1 MIKRVLFIVFLVLLI
16 SAPAFAQS
24 SQSFSLK
31 DGYNFVSFTINPSVT
46 PSQLKSSTSA
56 ISDIYSY
63 NAAAGSF
70 LSAVAGELTS
80 LGAGKGYIIKT
91 SGAATASAAGTAL
104 SSVNVI
110 TLKAGFNLVG
120 FSKVPETL
128 TFSQLMQR
136 SQSIKGLYKWNAAAG
151 SFLAVVR
158 NGSNIEQLDGS
169 DPSFRAGESYFFNM
183 YEETTLDYNGTTVT
197 VGGSTANRVSSPTFT
212 PGAGTYTSAQTV
224 TLYCATS
231 GASIRYTT
239 DGSTPTSASALY
251 ISPITVSQ
259 SMTISAIG
267 IKAGLDNSYVSTAV
281 YTFGASQAPAITS
294 VTGTSV
300 DNGNDTVKVVFNTS
314 MNKTSVEMA
323 SNWQVKYDDD
333 KSAGGETA
341 LSLTATSFFYDSNA
355 LTLTITLK
363 KVENSAYLPNGKY
376 VVVAPNTSVKNSAG
390 TSITATPV
398 YSESVVSGDI
408 TAPNPPAEADKSKL
422 GFSNAANKVS
432 IVSGPLTTNRE
443 ATILEV
449 YTGASQPSAATAPTK
464 RSAIKTAAGHITG
477 DPITGIAAATA
488 GHGVWYRY
496 SDGAGNKSAWL
507 ADGTIP
513 ADPVVTTVS
522 LNNSTG
528 AIIVGGTAVTSS
540 TAFDSIQV
548 YYDDNGSGAGLTLLN
563 YTAFAMINGT
573 NTTYNATAKGAW
585 TAVPTGKLTSYAIK
599 NSDDNIS
606 GRKYDSS
613 NPPAVVIPERIY
625 ISMHDKKIGFMANI
639 NGSVNTGL
647 VLYIKVTRNGSETV
661 YKYNSA
667 FANNLDGSFT
677 FAVGTATNQ
686 FTHISGD
693 VITATFPRAGD
704 EMSYALE
711 AASKLSTYRTDG
723 TVPAAPD
730 AAKLAYNA
738 ATGYVTVT
746 AGATTNTSTSAKL
759 TCYQSNDA
767 QGSTVSEKG
776 SKTSADLSGAY
787 AFQANSGGVI
797 PPAAYVIYTLTNE
810 YGNISAYSVDGT
822 VPAAPVL
829 PAATTLIAAGD
840 GGLYALAGFV
850 NDHGSKAVIMR
861 PGISLVTGEAL
872 SLKAVAGNSVTMTAK
887 ATLSAIPVFGEQ
899 TPNVVYSGAAAADGD
914 TVTGSFN
921 FTTINSG
928 AVSVGASIAN
938 VNGNASV
945 FSAPVTVQY
954 QADSTPPALSII
966 TTVGDPHKDKPD
978 CYAVDTENDGKL
990 NSLVLKFNK
999 NIKINGSLNVAAG
1012 AGYFHNGVTVYNGTS
1027 DTPLTVTG
1035 YSLLDTDKLVIS
1047 FNNAIAGTG
1056 VVKINIVN
1064 ADGTNFLSDLYG
1076 NKLAA
1081 VNLNAS
1087 STAVTVPDKV
1097 APPPSKIIPANLSF
1111 NDQNGHVILSSA
1123 ALPCGE
1129 SARLEI
1135 FLGANPLPATAATAS
1150 ALNFVTQ
1157 HDFSATTPLL
1167 TVAAA
1172 RNAGDGVY
1180 YRLADN
1186 SGNKSAWVADG
1197 AIPAAPDIAKLG
1209 YSAESGNVTVLTGVT
1224 TNSQT
1229 ASVLKC
1235 YQSSDN
1241 AGTVIN
1247 EKGSKSGVN
1256 LSEYNA
1262 TFTASTNGVIQTGA
1276 YVLYTLT
1283 NENGNISAYAID
1295 GVIPAIPVLPAAESL
1310 VAAGDGGLN
1319 AKAGYVN
1326 AAGQAAVTMRPAIA
1340 LTSGEGLTI
1349 KAVKTNTI
1357 KMTARVSAD
1366 ITPVFGT
1373 QNASVIFAPGAAGDG
1388 SSTTGSL
1395 NFTTLSTGEVAVYA
1409 SKINVNGNA
1418 SLWSE
1423 AKTINFDTSVSA
1435 PLIVI
1440 ASCYAVDDE
1449 KDGNINSLVLKFN
1462 KPIKI
1467 NGTLDNGAAAGN
1479 FHNGITAYDG
1489 IMDKAETVTGYAVE
1503 NNDQLKITL
1512 NNLVAASGRVKI
1524 NITNAHAT
1532 NFLSD
1537 LYGNKLAA
1545 VNLNASSSAVTI
1557 PDLVAPSDAKI
1568 VAANLSFSNASG
1580 KVALSTAA
1588 IACGEMAK
1596 LEVFFGSNPSDS
1608 SQPAAS
1614 KAAAATH
1621 DPGELITGIAAKSA
1635 GNYVFFRLVDESDNR
1650 SAWVVDGAI
1659 PASPAVANLT
1669 WADSPASTVTV
1680 SNSAVADA
1688 NHLLRIYRKNSTTYT
1703 YLGRIVD
1710 GANNPLNG
1718 PYGSGSTYNA
1728 KTDANAAIKVY
1739 DSASDYVAY
1748 TLFSTGGHESAY
1760 ANATNAPPD
1769 APQAN
1774 KLYVNAQDKTINY
1787 SASLNNSSNNTMKLY
1802 IKLTRGLNVAT
1813 YKASSAFNTDAAG
1826 TIAFPAGFTQVGAV
1840 ALADFPIA
1848 GDAIEYAL
1856 ENASGQISS
1865 YTADGTIPTAPLA
1878 ANKFVYN
1885 ASLNTV
1891 TYQAAINGSA
1901 NTAFK
1906 LFVEGTKGAV
1916 TDKVS
1921 FFSNGSLAA
1930 GPASVSLADFTRT
1943 TVTGT
1948 ESNVYDSTPAIA
1960 AGISVKY
1967 GVIDANGNVSALTAS
1982 FSVPAAPLAAKISYN
1997 AATGSVSAE
2006 AGITTDA
2013 STAMV
2018 LNCYQADTQTGSGI
2032 SASKGSV
2039 TGINFSANNAN
2050 FAAGTGGVIAANKY
2064 ILYTLTDS
2072 AGNVS
2077 AYSADG
2083 LLPAAPD
2090 ASKLFYAAN
2099 ESTNHVTVFSGAT
2112 TNANTSSI
2120 LTCYQSSDAGG
2131 TLVIEKGSKTG
2142 VDLSGAYS
2150 FTANSNG
2157 GVIGTGKYVLYTL
2170 TNENKNVSAYTA
2182 DGTVPTAPTLPA
2194 AASLI
2199 AAGDGGAFASAG
2211 HVNSAGKLAV
2221 TMRPALA
2228 ILAGEA
2234 VSVKVTDEAGTP
2246 NVIKMSAGALS
2257 GVTPIFG
2264 AQTAGVTYSGNG
2276 NVTTGSFDFTTMS
2289 TADLAVAAAIT
2300 NTNGNS
2306 SAWSSPAIDIVYDT
2320 GNVAPSITIADCLA
2334 TDDDNDGKL
2343 NTLVLKFS
2351 ETIKING
2358 TLSNTAD
2365 AGSFH
2370 NGITV
2375 HNGTAD
2381 APLTVTGYS
2390 VSGDNN
2396 DKLII
2401 TFDDNVTGTGRV
2413 KINIVNAH
2421 ASNFVSDYFGLK
2433 LAAINLNA
2441 ADGAHTILDKVAPA
2455 PSKITAANLFY
2466 NNAVG
2471 SVTLANAD
2479 ISCGETAK
2487 FEVYFGSDPTDVT
2500 VATAFKATAASH
2512 AIGTLISGIASQNSV
2527 GVYYRLVDD
2536 SSNKSAWVSDGSV
2549 PTPPASANISWSDET
2564 SKFTV
2569 ANLTIGD
2576 TASILR
2582 IYRRDENPATPTY
2595 TYLGRAV
2602 TDDTNTDK
2610 KGAYAIGVHWAKQD
2624 GGWAVKVYNDPK
2636 HFAAYTLYN
2645 DHGNESAY
2653 AIDANAA
2660 PTAPAAAKLFV
2671 NAQDKTINYSSGLNG
2686 SDNTGLRLCLKVKRG
2701 VSEAVYKSKTLF
2713 TNNNS
2718 AALTFMA
2725 DFDRTTTTSLDDFP
2739 VVGDAVEYALE
2750 TETGKISAYTA
2761 DGTIPAGALN
2771 AGKFNY
2777 NASTNLVSYQ
2787 TLINGTANTSYKLY
2801 VDASKNAD
2809 KVAFSS
2815 TASLLA
2821 GASTVNLES
2830 ACTRIAT
2837 PAGNEGN
2844 VYNSTALTLMAG
2856 VSLKY
2861 SLIDNTSGNIS
2872 PAVSVG
2878 TVPAAPDAAKL
2889 AYSLAAKT
2897 VTTLAGVSPNINTAS
2912 VLKCYQA
2919 DNANGLNLTAEKG
2932 SKTGINFN
2940 TTGTVFTVADIAAN
2954 KYAIYTLTDENG
2966 NTSVYTA
2973 DGMVPDPPQ
2982 ASKLAYSAINGDVS
2996 VTLGVTTNTS
3006 TLCVIKC
3013 YQADS
3018 AAGANLTPEK
3028 GSKTGIDLTLNNATF
3043 SAIANGGIIADG
3055 KYVIY
3060 TLTNENGN
3068 TSNYTADGTIPQAP
3082 GTAALSDL
3090 AIRQGSAGKYKVQ
3103 RVDATTASDITAS
3116 MDVLFT
3122 LDSGTV
3128 LTKCGSTDAASA
3140 YTFVA
3145 DIGDVSALLVG
3156 MTPKYAYRNPASDN
3170 ISSLSAAD
3178 GAIQTLSS
3186 ASLEPMGGVIT
3197 FTYSAAINGLP
3208 TQEDFDTS
3216 KSGVMALAANAA
3228 GTLVGTPAEF
3238 TANWT
3243 ISGDDN
3249 ITQRIFTIKSGA
3261 QRAQSVTGQVMAFG
3275 DGTAAGGKLFNLSAI
3290 GTKNIFETAGGNMLI
3305 PASADRKISF
3315 NVTSDITPALNGA
3328 KGETGAGVFTPLA
3341 NGISIMNAGN
3351 FHLEFNKPVIAN
3363 LTTLSN
3369 STTTTWASGTPPVFS
3384 AAGATLLASNL
3395 VTMVLDNTANPGAV
3409 TTNDSLTVTKTSV
3422 KDLMG
3427 KSPDTDYKFTVISD
3441 VSKPVYNTIAVQSA
3455 AYNNNVVAL
3464 TFSKSVWWGINLTD
3478 PAHITA
3484 TVGGVGRTV
3493 SAISP
3498 RAKGSAA
3505 TTLNITL
3512 AGAAITDGQAVAV
3525 TITGTGAANIKDS
3538 TASENTL
3545 DTGVLT
3551 RSTNYAADTTPPS
3564 FDSISVQSVAL
3575 GGNVIKLTF
3584 NEPVWWSGLGSGDIT
3599 VTIGGENRTL
3609 SKIDDAVLPNSRVKA
3624 SAATTVNITVDGAA
3638 ITNGQAVFVAITLAG
3653 SAKIKDNSYSENVMQ
3668 GSQNKTVTASVSAS
3682 PNPNH
3687 FFANARTKTITI
3699 TGSTANATARIYV
3712 NGTFQQSVILG
3723 SNGAGSL
3730 TLSSLVAGNSMS
3742 YSLTEIGKIESVV
3755 VLDGSIPQAT
3765 IDGGGSTSLAL
3776 CMQAAGVTDKVK
3788 STTSMVGSG
3797 CYLLVNNASYTGYV
3811 ASANLTANTWVAPKS
3826 SRGGVT
3832 DMPLDAGTVSYQF
3845 ENVDGNASPE
3855 VSDGSILAA
3864 PDSALIH
3871 AGADGKITSSTG
3883 GNATATYTVYYTV
3896 GSNPP
3901 VSTLNENI
3909 SKMLQSG
3916 ATVAGTMVLPA
3927 VNSTVVGDVMQ
3938 WVTYDSGTGNYS
3950 EGSLG
3955 ETLVGVG
3962 DEASAYKLQVKYV
3975 TTASTDIFA
3984 GVTSEGISYLKVLF
3998 TGPIVVTA
4006 TGSDLSKLTEISGPI
4021 LGGAT
4026 PANSIITAVAGKTST
4041 KVSVVLKI
4049 ANKLSPPTYTLTP
4062 GTTKFNLTSAT
4073 MKITDAFGN
4082 AVFPAT
4088 AGATV
4093 STTGTTETDD

>member
-1 MIKRVLFIVFLVLLI
+1 MIKRVLFIVFLVLLV

-46 PSQLKSSTSA
+46 PSQLKSSTSV

-91 SGAATASAAGTAL
+91 SGAATASAAGTTL

-158 NGSNIEQLDGS
+158 NGSNVEQLDGS
-169 DPSFRAGESYFFNM
+169 DPSFKAGESYFFNM

-212 PGAGTYTSAQTV
+212 PAAGTYTSAQTV
-224 TLYCATS
+224 TIYCATS

-239 DGSTPTSASALY
+239 DGSTPTSASSLY
-251 ISPITVSQ
+251 ITPITVSQ

-267 IKAGLDNSYVSTAV
+267 IKAGLDNSYVSTAA

-300 DNGNDTVKVVFNTS
+300 DNGNDTVKVFFNTS

-390 TSITATPV
+390 TSITATPI
-398 YSESVVSGDI
+398 YSASVVSGDI

-449 YTGASQPSAATAPTK
+449 YTGASQPSAATAPTQ

-477 DPITGIAAATA
+477 DAITGIAAATA

-522 LNNSTG
+522 LNNSNG

-606 GRKYDSS
+606 SRKYDSS
-613 NPPAVVIPERIY
+613 NPPAVMIPERIY
-625 ISMHDKKIGFMANI
+625 ISAHDKKIGYMANI
-639 NGSVNTGL
+639 NGSANTGL

-686 FTHISGD
+686 FTHVSGD
-693 VITATFPRAGD
+693 VITATFPRSGD

-711 AASKLSTYRTDG
+711 AASKLSTYRADG

-730 AAKLAYNA
+730 ASKLAYNA

-746 AGATTNTSTSAKL
+746 SGATTNTSTSAKL

-767 QGSTVSEKG
+767 QGSTISEKG

-787 AFQANSGGVI
+787 TFQASTGGVI
-797 PPAAYVIYTLTNE
+797 SSAAYVIYTLTNE

-829 PAATTLIAAGD
+829 PAATALIAAGD

-850 NDHGSKAVIMR
+850 NDHGSKAVVMR

-872 SLKAVAGNSVTMTAK
+872 SLKAVAGSSVTMTAK
-887 ATLSAIPVFGEQ
+887 ATLSATPVFGEQ
-899 TPNVVYSGAAAADGD
+899 TPNVVYSGAAATDGD

-945 FSAPVTVQY
+945 FSVPVTVQY
-954 QADSTPPALSII
+954 QADSTPPALSLI
-966 TTVGDPHKDKPD
+966 TAVGDPHKDKPD
-978 CYAVDTENDGKL
+978 CYAVDAETDGKL

-999 NIKINGSLNVAAG
+999 NIKINGSLNIAAG

-1027 DTPLTVTG
+1027 DTPLTVSG
-1035 YSLLDTDKLVIS
+1035 YSLLDTDKLVIT

-1076 NKLAA
+1076 NKFAA
-1081 VNLNAS
+1081 INLNAS
-1087 STAVTVPDKV
+1087 STAVTIPDKV

-1111 NDQNGHVILSSA
+1111 NNQNGYVILSSA
-1123 ALPCGE
+1123 SLPCGE

-1172 RNAGDGVY
+1172 RNANDGVY

-1197 AIPAAPDIAKLG
+1197 SIPAAPDIAKLG

-1229 ASVLKC
+1229 TSVLKC

-1295 GVIPAIPVLPAAESL
+1295 GVIPAIPVLPAADSL

-1340 LTSGEGLTI
+1340 LTNGEGLTI
-1349 KAVKTNTI
+1349 KTVKTNTI

-1366 ITPVFGT
+1366 FTPVFGT

-1388 SSTTGSL
+1388 SSTAGSL
-1395 NFTTLSTGEVAVYA
+1395 NFTTLSTGEVAVSA

-1423 AKTINFDTSVSA
+1423 AKNVNFDTSVYA

-1449 KDGNINSLVLKFN
+1449 KDGNINSLVLKFD

-1489 IMDKAETVTGYAVE
+1489 IMDKAQTVTGYAIE

-1557 PDLVAPSDAKI
+1557 PDLVAPSDARI

-1580 KVALSTAA
+1580 KIALSTAS

-1621 DPGELITGIAAKSA
+1621 DPGDLITGIAAKSA

-1669 WADSPASTVTV
+1669 WSDSPASTLTI

-1710 GANNPLNG
+1710 GSNNPLNG
-1718 PYGSGSTYNA
+1718 PYSSGSTYNA
-1728 KTDANAAIKVY
+1728 KTDANAAVKVY

-1826 TIAFPAGFTQVGAV
+1826 TIAFPAGFTLVGAV
-1840 ALADFPIA
+1840 ALADFPVA

-1891 TYQAAINGSA
+1891 TYQATINGSA

-1916 TDKVS
+1916 TDKLA
-1921 FFSNGSLAA
+1921 FFSNGALAA

-1960 AGISVKY
+1960 AGIAVKY
-1967 GVIDANGNVSALTAS
+1967 GVIDANGNVSALTSAI
-1982 FSVPAAPLAAKISYN
+1982 SVPAAPLAAKLSYN

-2006 AGITTDA
+2006 AGVTTEA
-2013 STAMV
+2013 STAMS
-2018 LNCYQADTQTGSGI
+2018 LNCYQADSQAGSGI
-2032 SASKGSV
+2032 SSSKGSV
-2039 TGINFSANNAN
+2039 TGINFSANNSN
-2050 FAAGTGGVIAANKY
+2050 FLASTGGVIAANKY

-2077 AYSADG
+2077 AYTADG

-2099 ESTNHVTVFSGAT
+2099 ESADHVTVFSGAT
-2112 TNANTSSI
+2112 TSANTSAI
-2120 LTCYQSSDAGG
+2120 LTCYQSSDAAGS
-2131 TLVIEKGSKTG
+2131 LVTEKGSKTG

-2170 TNENKNVSAYTA
+2170 TNENKNVSAYIA
-2182 DGTVPTAPTLPA
+2182 DGTIPTAPTLPA

-2221 TMRPALA
+2221 KMRPALA
-2228 ILAGEA
+2228 LLTGEA

-2257 GVTPIFG
+2257 GVTPVFG
-2264 AQTAGVTYSGNG
+2264 EQTAGVTYSGSG
-2276 NVTTGSFDFTTMS
+2276 NITTGSFDFTTMS
-2289 TADLAVAAAIT
+2289 TADLAVAAALT

-2306 SAWSSPAIDIVYDT
+2306 SAWSSPAIDIIYDT
-2320 GNVAPSITIADCLA
+2320 GNAAPAITIADCLA
-2334 TDDDNDGKL
+2334 TDDDGDGKL
-2343 NTLVLKFS
+2343 NTLALKFS

-2381 APLTVTGYS
+2381 APLIVTGYS

-2401 TFDDNVTGTGRV
+2401 TFDDSVTGTGRV

-2421 ASNFVSDYFGLK
+2421 ASNFLSDYFGLK

-2441 ADGAHTILDKVAPA
+2441 SDAPHTILDMVAPA
-2455 PSKITAANLFY
+2455 PSKIIADNLFY

-2471 SVTLANAD
+2471 SVTLANSD

-2487 FEVYFGSDPTDVT
+2487 LEVYFGSDPTEVT

-2512 AIGTLISGIASQNSV
+2512 VIGTLISSIASQNSV

-2610 KGAYAIGVHWAKQD
+2610 KGVYAIGVHWAKQD

-2636 HFAAYTLYN
+2636 HFVAYTLYN

-2718 AALTFMA
+2718 SVLTFMA

-2777 NASTNLVSYQ
+2777 NASTNLVGYLAS
-2787 TLINGTANTSYKLY
+2787 INGTANTSYKLY
-2801 VDASKNAD
+2801 VEAVKSAD
-2809 KVAFSS
+2809 KVVFYSS
-2815 TASLLA
+2815 AALVEATA
-2821 GASTVNLES
+2821 TRNLGTDF
-2830 ACTRIAT
+2830 TRTAT
-2837 PAGNEGN
+2837 PAGNEAN
-2844 VYNSTALTLMAG
+2844 VYSTAPALVAG
-2856 VSLKY
+2856 ASVKY
-2861 SLIDNTSGNIS
+2861 ALIDNTSGNIS
-2872 PAVSVG
+2872 PAVTVG
-2878 TVPAAPDAAKL
+2878 TVPAAPDTTKL

-2897 VTTLAGVSPNINTAS
+2897 VTTQSAVSTNTNTAS

-2919 DNANGLNLTAEKG
+2919 DNTNGLNLVEKG
-2932 SKTGINFN
+2932 TKTGINFS

-2954 KYAIYTLTDENG
+2954 KYALYTLTDENG
-2966 NTSVYTA
+2966 NTSAYAA
-2973 DGMVPDPPQ
+2973 DGMVPDPPL
-2982 ASKLAYSAINGDVS
+2982 AAKLAYSAINGDVS

-3006 TLCVIKC
+3006 TLCIIKC

-3043 SAIANGGIIADG
+3043 SAIANGGIIAAG

-3090 AIRQGSAGKYKVQ
+3090 AIRQGSAGKYKIQ

-3178 GAIQTLSS
+3178 GAVQTLSS

-3238 TANWT
+3238 AANWT

-3261 QRAQSVTGQVMAFG
+3261 QRAQSVTGQIMVFG
-3275 DGTAAGGKLFNLSAI
+3275 DGTTAGGKLFNLTVI
-3290 GTKNIFETAGGNMLI
+3290 GTKNIFESSGGNMLI

-3315 NVTSDITPALNGA
+3315 NVTSDLTPVLNGA

-3341 NGISIMNAGN
+3341 NGISITNGGN
-3351 FHLEFNKPVIAN
+3351 FHLEFNKPVVAN

-3369 STTTTWASGTPPVFS
+3369 STTTAWASGTPPVFN
-3384 AAGATLLASNL
+3384 AAGAALLASNL

-3409 TTNDSLTVTKTSV
+3409 TTNDSITVTKTSV

-3427 KSPDTDYKFTVISD
+3427 KSPDTDYKFTVASD

-3512 AGAAITDGQAVAV
+3512 AGAAITDGQAVTV

-3538 TASENTL
+3538 TANENTL
-3545 DTGVLT
+3545 DTGVLI

-3599 VTIGGENRTL
+3599 VSIGGENRTL

-3638 ITNGQAVFVAITLAG
+3638 ITNGQAVFIAITLAG

-3687 FFANARTKTITI
+3687 FFANARTKNITI

-3723 SNGAGSL
+3723 SNGGGSL
-3730 TLSSLVAGNSMS
+3730 TLSSLAAGNSMS
-3742 YSLTEIGKIESVV
+3742 YSLTETGKIESVV

-3765 IDGGGSTSLAL
+3765 IDGGGSTSLSL

-3788 STTSMVGSG
+3788 SNASMVGSG

-3811 ASANLTANTWVAPKS
+3811 ASANLTANTWVTPKS
-3826 SRGGVT
+3826 SRGGVN

-3855 VSDGSILAA
+3855 ISDGSILAA

-3871 AGADGKITSSTG
+3871 AGANGMITSSSG
-3883 GNATATYTVYYTV
+3883 LASATYTVYYTV

-3901 VSTLNENI
+3901 VSTLNENT
-3909 SKMLQSG
+3909 SKMLINNTAS
-3916 ATVAGTMVLPA
+3916 ATTMVLPA
-3927 VNSTVVGDVMQ
+3927 VNSTVVGDVIQ
-3938 WVTYDSGTGNYS
+3938 WATYDSGTGNYS

-3962 DEASAYKLQVKYV
+3962 NEASAYKNQEKYV
-3975 TTASTDIFA
+3975 TTSVTDIF
-3984 GVTSEGISYLKVLF
+3984 VSPSSEGVSYLKVLF
-3998 TGPIVVTA
+3998 TGAIVVTI
-4006 TGSDLSKLTEISGPI
+4006 TGDELSKLTEISGPVI
-4021 LGGAT
+4021 GAT
-4026 PANSIITAVAGKTST
+4026 NKVNSTITAVAGKTST
-4041 KVSVVLKI
+4041 KVSKVLKI
-4049 ANKLSPPTYTLTP
+4049 ANKLTPPTFGVHP